1 MAYHEVGMLEVKEV
15 LRLWLAAVPKKRIA
29 ATLGLDRKTVR
40 RYIALAAAQGLAP
53 GQQSADALGDD
64 PLGDERLVPILA
76 ALQGGAG
83 RPRGEGWERCVA
95 HRAFIEDKLKEVK
108 LSKVRRLLVRQGVDV
123 PYATLHRFA
132 IAELGFG
139 GRGPTIPV
147 ADGEPGSEVQLD
159 TGWVG
164 ALAPDLTGKRR
175 RFRAWIFTAVVSR
188 HRFVWPVFRE
198 TTESAITACEEAWD
212 YFGGIFLVLIPDNT
226 RTIVDTADPLGARI
240 NATFLEYAQ
249 HRGFHIDPAR
259 VRRPTDKARVE
270 RAVQPVRDDCFAGEF
285 LPTIEDAQQRG
296 RQWSREEY
304 GMRRHSTTRRRP
316 LEVFETEE
324 QPRLLRAPT
333 KRYDVPLWCEPKVA
347 RDQHAQVDR
356 ALYSLPTV
364 YVGKTLRARADR
376 STVRFYCGAL
386 LVKTHARVLPGR
398 RATDPTDFPAEKA
411 AYAMRDIDFLKRR
424 AAEHGSEVGQLA
436 VRLLDDPLPWTRMR
450 QVYAL
455 LGLARKY
462 GDTRVNAACVTAL
475 TFEMYDVRRLQRM
488 LETGAVLPAPPV
500 ATAPATIPLARYLR
514 AASQYALPLPPRND
528 APIPLT
534 LIPPTLSPETDA

>member
-1 MAYHEVGMLEVKEV
+1 MAYREVRMHEVKEV

-40 RYIALAAAQGLAP
+40 RYIALATAEGLVP
-53 GQQSADALGDD
+53 GPQSADTLA
-64 PLGDERLVPILA
+64 DERLAPILA
-76 ALQGGAG
+76 ALQSGSG
-83 RPRGEGWERCVA
+83 RPHGEGWERCVE
-95 HRAFIEDKLKEVK
+95 HRAFIEDKLQAVK
-108 LSKVRRLLVRQGVDV
+108 LSKVRRLLLRQGVEV

-139 GRGPTIPV
+139 GRGATIPV
-147 ADGEPGSEVQLD
+147 TDGEPGSEVQLD

-164 ALAPDLTGKRR
+164 ALAPDLFGKRR

-198 TTESAITACEEAWD
+198 TTETAILACEEAWD
-212 YFGGIFLVLIPDNT
+212 HFGGIFLVLIPDNT
-226 RTIVDTADPLGARI
+226 RTIVDVADPLGARI

-259 VRRPTDKARVE
+259 VRRPADKARVE
-270 RAVQPVRDDCFAGEF
+270 RAVQPVRDDCFAGEV
-285 LPTIEDAQQRG
+285 LQTLEDAQWRG
-296 RQWSREEY
+296 RQWAREEY

-316 LEVFETEE
+316 LEHFETEE
-324 QPRLLRAPT
+324 RPKLLPAPT
-333 KRYDVPLWCEPKVA
+333 ERYDVPLWCEPKVA

-364 YVGKTLRARADR
+364 YVGKMLRARADR
-376 STVRFYCGAL
+376 STVRFYSGVV

-424 AAEHGSEVGQLA
+424 AAEHGAAVGQLA
-436 VRLLDDPLPWTRMR
+436 LCLLDSPLPWTRMR

-462 GDTRVNAACVTAL
+462 GDARVNAACVTAL
-475 TFEMYDVRRLQRM
+475 AFEMYDVRRLRRI
-488 LETGAVLPAPPV
+488 LETGVSLPAPP
-500 ATAPATIPLARYLR
+500 TIPSPHVIPIARYLR
-514 AASQYALPLPPRND
+514 APSQYALPLPPRD
-528 APIPLT
+528 DDSRTT
-534 LIPPTLSPETDA
+534 LTLSPGADA